1 MNKERYK
8 KVSVVGGAGHIGLPL
23 SCFLQNKGCQVVVI
37 DNNLESLNLIKN
49 NVLTF
54 YEKGL
59 EKSLKNALRKGMKL
73 SDDIKEIVNTEI
85 VIVTIGTSSNQVHI
99 DLFERLINDVL

>member
-1 MNKERYK
+1 MIKEKYK

-23 SCFLQNKGCQVVVI
+23 SCFLQNKGCQVTVI
-37 DNNLESLNLIKN
+37 DNNLKKLNLIKK

-59 EKSLKNALRKGMKL
+59 EENLKTALGKGLKL
-73 SDDIKEIVNTEI
+73 SDNIEEIINTEV

-99 DLFERLINDVL
+99 DLLKN